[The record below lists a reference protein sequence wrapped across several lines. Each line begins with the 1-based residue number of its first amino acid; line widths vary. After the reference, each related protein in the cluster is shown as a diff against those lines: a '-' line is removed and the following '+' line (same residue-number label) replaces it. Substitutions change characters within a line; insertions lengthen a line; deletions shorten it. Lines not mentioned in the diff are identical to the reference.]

1 MLHSWRCDPL
11 NNFFLWFKLNT
22 KISRP
27 TLCLWTCI
35 FPWEN
40 ICACIPLAPK
50 SIDWIQT
57 EIEKRTTLN
66 SRPVQLSI
74 HTALTAHSCQFLER
88 NFHIIRS
95 PFPHSTQTST
105 KSTGQYSKLISA
117 LRLLHCLK
125 CPPPIQKTKQ
135 ITHSK
140 KRNKQKNN
148 QTMFIHFTLTL
159 FLRMWGGGPGGAV
172 RLEQNIH
179 VIYHYSCTFM
189 GLPWWLRWWRILPAI
204 QETQVQS
211 PGQENPLEK
220 GMTIHSSML
229 AWRIPWM
236 EEPGGYNPWGPKELD
251 MAEWLTLSK
260 LSHTLTTTLLFL
272 QFTGLVS

>member
-1 MLHSWRCDPL
+1 MPAIISWLESLRLNPISVSFFKLLECQLINKNTMLDNPLSLTTAFSFLPVVLRPNLMSGAYTMLHPWRCDPL
-11 NNFFLWFKLNT
+11 NNFSLWFELNT

-35 FPWEN
+35 FPWAN
-40 ICACIPLAPK
+40 ICAYIPLAPK
-50 SIDWIQT
+50 SIDWIHT

-125 CPPPIQKTKQ
+125 CLPPIQKTKQ

-140 KRNKQKNN
+140 KKK
-148 QTMFIHFTLTL
+148 
-159 FLRMWGGGPGGAV
+159 
-172 RLEQNIH
+172 
-179 VIYHYSCTFM
+179 
-189 GLPWWLRWWRILPAI
+189 
-204 QETQVQS
+204 
-211 PGQENPLEK
+211 
-220 GMTIHSSML
+220 
-229 AWRIPWM
+229 
-236 EEPGGYNPWGPKELD
+236 
-251 MAEWLTLSK
+251 
-260 LSHTLTTTLLFL
+260 
-272 QFTGLVS
+272 